1 MPYILVRHKVAD
13 YTKWKPVFD
22 AHATS
27 RQASG
32 VQGGYLFRSTDDPN
46 ELFLLLEVTNLEQAR
61 QFAQS
66 EDLRQAMQRG
76 GVVDQ
81 PDIYFLEELERPPV
95 RYYRH

>member
-22 AHATS
+22 EHGTS

-32 VQGGYLFRSTDDPN
+32 SKGGYLFRNIDDPN
-46 ELFLLLEVTNLEQAR
+46 EVFVLLEWTDLEQAR
-61 QFAQS
+61 QLGQS

-81 PDIYFLEELERPPV
+81 PDIYFLEEVDRPSM
-95 RYYRH
+95 